1 MSELEEGFSALAGE
15 RLGKLTLKTHTVELE
30 PLPSV
35 DAEVLLSLRKRLNV
49 SRSVFAAY
57 LRVNVRTLEN
67 WEQGRAQPNAQAALL
82 IRLVERY
89 PDMWSRL
96 REM

>member
-49 SRSVFAAY
+49 
-57 LRVNVRTLEN
+57 
-67 WEQGRAQPNAQAALL
+67 
-82 IRLVERY
+82 
-89 PDMWSRL
+89 
-96 REM
+96 